1 MGSRQLSDW
10 LEDAAA
16 RRRARAALKWSV
28 VLTLALYL
36 IPFGALLAYPL
47 LLLSTL
53 FHELGH
59 GVAAMLT
66 GGRFE
71 SLVMYADGSGVASH
85 SGSGGAVTHAITAA
99 GGLLGPAIVAAIAF
113 ASGRSR
119 RGARAFLWLTAIGLV
134 LALALFVRNGFGI
147 GFTAVVA
154 GVLVWLAVRGNAAS
168 AQLGAVFLATQL
180 ALSVFSRADYLFT
193 DVAATAVGNMP
204 SDTAV
209 IAQALGGTYWIWG
222 LVCGLFSLAVLAAGV
237 LWFLRAFREPAR
249 VLHR

>member
-237 LWFLRAFREPAR
+237 LWFLRAFRDPAR
-249 VLHR
+249 PLHR